1 MDMLKSEMATHLNF
15 IVRSSRDI
23 INYKKRVR
31 LKVANSINFSGLM
44 AVVPVL
50 TLTDIINLLS
60 SLKIKDMFGCSW
72 FYDKL
77 YSK

>member
-1 MDMLKSEMATHLNF
+1 MDTLKSEMATHLNF

-50 TLTDIINLLS
+50 TLTDIIN
-60 SLKIKDMFGCSW
+60 
-72 FYDKL
+72 
-77 YSK
+77 